1 VGQQNPANSFNGPIP
16 GFIDFIQQSGQ
27 RDVTYAPGC
36 RHIAENNQKT
46 KKTP

>member
-1 VGQQNPANSFNGPIP
+1 VGQQIPVNSFNGPIP

-27 RDVTYAPGC
+27 RHVTYAPGF

-46 KKTP
+46 NKTP